1 TLPFAGLDSNL
12 SAPAIKLFS
21 RGSDGYNTKTYNS
34 RYSDG
39 CEYYVPESLESI
51 TITGG
56 KTIPDNAFYG
66 MKSLTTVILPD
77 TITEIGENAFNGCS
91 GLDRVYIN
99 NSEDNW
105 NKININDN
113 GNGIL
118 NNVKKY
124 FISKQPSDLTAAIG
138 SKVEYSV
145 EATGEGL
152 TYQWQYSYDNGKTW
166 KNSTAQSGKTATLK
180 FILNGN
186 VNSRLYRCVINNE
199 YITKAVKL
207 TVVSS
212 MEIIKQPEDVIA
224 NKGDKVSFSVEATG
238 DELTYQWQY
247 SYDNGETWKN
257 TTVGSGKSATMGIIL
272 NGSLTNRLYR
282 CVITDKYG
290 FTVESEPAMLTIVP
304 AIEITSQPT
313 DVIANKGDNV
323 SFSVEATGDELTYQ
337 WQYSYD
343 NGTTWKN
350 TTAEAGKNAT
360 MGIILNGSLKDRL
373 YRCVV
378 TDKYGFTKESDTAK
392 LTIVPAIEIISQPE
406 DVTANKGDK
415 VYFSVEATGDE
426 LTYQW
431 QYSYDNGTT
440 WKDTTAES
448 GKNATMGI
456 ILNGSLKDRLY
467 RCVVTDKYGFTKESE
482 PAMLTIVPVI

>member
-1 TLPFAGLDSNL
+1 
-12 SAPAIKLFS
+12 
-21 RGSDGYNTKTYNS
+21 
-34 RYSDG
+34 
-39 CEYYVPESLESI
+39 
-51 TITGG
+51 
-56 KTIPDNAFYG
+56 